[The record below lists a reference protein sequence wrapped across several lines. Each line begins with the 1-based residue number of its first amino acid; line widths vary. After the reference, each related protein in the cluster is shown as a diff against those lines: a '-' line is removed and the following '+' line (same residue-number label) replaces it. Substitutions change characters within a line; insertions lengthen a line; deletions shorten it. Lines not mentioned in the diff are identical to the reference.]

1 MGDAWRASRR
11 RNRGQLRRARMRAV
25 RWAHRHGTSRD
36 RREMFLPRGYGSVC
50 TGEGDGYVAHVTGP
64 DGSWLVE
71 WFTPRAD
78 VGRALRARLVRQE
91 ARS

>member
-1 MGDAWRASRR
+1 
-11 RNRGQLRRARMRAV
+11 
-25 RWAHRHGTSRD
+25 
-36 RREMFLPRGYGSVC
+36 MFLPRGYGSVC